1 MLAPGARLIA
11 LLALAFVGAA
21 PPGVAVPRRAARRAR
36 AATGGPQTPEVELPE
51 IRGKRRPAGA
61 PRARAP
67 EPGAAPATAA
77 ALELAAWVFVAA
89 FCDAVAPSAVLPA
102 GSRLLG
108 ENPDLWWFAMC
119 LLLVVSFA
127 PPMVRPVQNDAAD
140 PALFFNRAQCN
151 EWKGWM
157 QVAFVAYHYA
167 NAQGVYVP
175 IRWFVSAYVW
185 LTGFGNARYFWRT
198 ADFSGARFLKMVWRI
213 NCFAA
218 PLSLATGTHWI
229 AYYVV
234 ALHTVHFALCFAAFG
249 LARAGG
255 RCLPCGAGRGRD
267 LLGALPALAL
277 YAAVAAAVWEFGG
290 YDLALRPALSSA
302 FGAPFETYFWYR
314 TRMDYLSSFFGA
326 VFAAALPS
334 VVAVWVVGD
343 RSKTAKGAAAAAAAA
358 LAAAGAVAWATH
370 AKPAAYR
377 DVQPYVGTLWVP
389 LYALLRN
396 ATPALRNSVSRPL
409 EWVAVWKSTTGLG
422 GPHQTSELS
431 ILSLIHI

>member
-1 MLAPGARLIA
+1 M
-11 LLALAFVGAA
+11 
-21 PPGVAVPRRAARRAR
+21 
-36 AATGGPQTPEVELPE
+36 
-51 IRGKRRPAGA
+51 
-61 PRARAP
+61 
-67 EPGAAPATAA
+67 
-77 ALELAAWVFVAA
+77 
-89 FCDAVAPSAVLPA
+89 
-102 GSRLLG
+102 
-108 ENPDLWWFAMC
+108 
-119 LLLVVSFA
+119 
-127 PPMVRPVQNDAAD
+127 
-140 PALFFNRAQCN
+140 
-151 EWKGWM
+151 
-157 QVAFVAYHYA
+157 
-167 NAQGVYVP
+167 
-175 IRWFVSAYVW
+175 
-185 LTGFGNARYFWRT
+185 
-198 ADFSGARFLKMVWRI
+198 
-213 NCFAA
+213 
-218 PLSLATGTHWI
+218 
-229 AYYVV
+229 
-234 ALHTVHFALCFAAFG
+234 
-249 LARAGG
+249 ARAGG

-290 YDLALRPALSSA
+290 YDVALRPALSSA

-358 LAAAGAVAWATH
+358 LAAAGVLAWATH

-431 ILSLIHI
+431 ISIKSKSIRLIFGRIDCFRRVLEAQRKSLVQIVRLRPH